1 MLLDRAPLDGA
12 AIAEMRFQSFDG
24 TTLAYE
30 TEGDGFPVVFLH
42 GIVVD
47 SFINFVRPGLVDA
60 VKAAGFGA
68 VTLDQRG
75 HGESDKPHNAAAYAD
90 AAMVRD
96 ARAFLDHLDIDRC
109 ALLGYS
115 MGAMVA
121 MQLIPTE
128 PRVVAA
134 VLGGVGGATLQRRAA
149 GGTNMIAE
157 AMREPD
163 KRSVTGPGRSFRDFA
178 DLVRADREAVAAASE
193 GLRGA
198 FEPDRIEVPTL
209 VICGDNDPLAGD
221 PADLAA
227 RMPRAT
233 SSVVGGSHLNVVNN
247 TQFHSEVV
255 SFLRAHVS
263 GEGTA

>member
-1 MLLDRAPLDGA
+1 MKF
-12 AIAEMRFQSFDG
+12 ESFDG

-60 VKAAGFGA
+60 VKGAGFRA

-75 HGESDKPHNAAAYAD
+75 HGASDKPHDAAAYAD
-90 AAMVRD
+90 GAMARD
-96 ARAFLDHLDIDRC
+96 ARAFLDHVDVDRC
-109 ALLGYS
+109 ALFGYS

-121 MQLIPTE
+121 MQLLPTE

-134 VLGGVGGATLQRRAA
+134 VLGGVGGTTLHRRAA
-149 GGTNMIAE
+149 GGTSMIAD

-163 KRSVTGPGRSFRDFA
+163 KRNVSGPGRSFRDFA

-193 GLRGA
+193 GLRGG
-198 FEPDRIEVPTL
+198 FEPERIGVPTL

-221 PADLAA
+221 PGELAA
-227 RMPRAT
+227 RIPEAT
-233 SSVVGGSHLNVVNN
+233 SVVVGGSHLNVVNN
-247 TQFHSEVV
+247 PAFHEAVV
-255 SFLRAHVS
+255 AFLRERL
-263 GEGTA
+263 GEVAA